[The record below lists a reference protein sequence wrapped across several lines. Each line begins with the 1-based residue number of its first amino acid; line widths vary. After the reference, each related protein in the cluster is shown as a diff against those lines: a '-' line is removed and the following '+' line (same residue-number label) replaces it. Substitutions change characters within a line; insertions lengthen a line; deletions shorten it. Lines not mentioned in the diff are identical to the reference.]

1 MKKMS
6 QSLRATT
13 LRAILIVILVL
24 VIGLSSVGF
33 YFGYSWVKA
42 FALEVNTAVTN
53 AHTAQ
58 APASSVSTKAMQET
72 LTKEAPVI
80 AKLATFYASPTD
92 FQSKAIQDIT
102 NYAQKS
108 GLAIG
113 DVTLGGATTT
123 TTTTTTPT
131 TTTPSPTP
139 TAAAGAAS
147 TASLTVKL
155 SAPVNYNSLLKFI
168 TYVQNSLPKMQI
180 KSLTLQHAPNSKS
193 GIVSLDSLVI
203 QVVTQ

>member
-1 MKKMS
+1 MKKNS

-24 VIGLSSVGF
+24 VIGLASVGF
-33 YFGYSWVKA
+33 YFGYQWVSA
-42 FALEVNTAVTN
+42 FALEVNTAVSK
-53 AHTAQ
+53 AHSAQ
-58 APASSVSTKAMQET
+58 APTASASTKVMQET

-102 NYAQKS
+102 TYAQRS

-113 DVTLGGATTT
+113 DVTLGGATATT
-123 TTTTTTPT
+123 ATTTTPV
-131 TTTPSPTP
+131 PG
-139 TAAAGAAS
+139 AGAAAAPTS
-147 TASLTVKL
+147 SLTVKL
-155 SAPVNYNSLLKFI
+155 TAPVNYESLLKFI
-168 TYVQNSLPKMQI
+168 TYIQNSLPKMQI
-180 KSLTLQHAPNSKS
+180 KNITLQHSSSGKS
-193 GIVSLDSLVI
+193 GSVGIDSLTI